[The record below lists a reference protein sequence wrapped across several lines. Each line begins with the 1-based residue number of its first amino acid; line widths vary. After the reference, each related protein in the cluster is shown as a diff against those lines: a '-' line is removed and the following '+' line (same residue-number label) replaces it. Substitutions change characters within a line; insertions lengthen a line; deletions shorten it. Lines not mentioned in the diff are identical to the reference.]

1 MIVDDHQM
9 VIQGLQALLTDEQE
23 VEVIGHALNG
33 KELQKA
39 LTEKQPDLILLDIS
53 MPEMDGKE
61 AAKWMK
67 EEYPEIKVV
76 ILTVHQE
83 LRVIKRLL
91 KIGVNGYLLK
101 DSGKAELMD
110 AILTAAAG
118 EMYRDKR
125 VVNLLVDD
133 LLEKKS
139 PNAALFEL
147 TPRETEIVGLI
158 SQGLK
163 SQQIAEKLFI
173 SPQTVLSHRKSI
185 LSKAR
190 SYLEIPNMAGLVTYL
205 TNQGM
210 LD

>member
-1 MIVDDHQM
+1 
-9 VIQGLQALLTDEQE
+9 
-23 VEVIGHALNG
+23 
-33 KELQKA
+33 
-39 LTEKQPDLILLDIS
+39 LLDIS

-67 EEYPEIKVV
+67 ENYPEIKVV

-83 LRVIKRLL
+83 LRFIKHLL
-91 KIGVNGYLLK
+91 RIGVNGYLLK
-101 DSGKAELMD
+101 DSGKAELME
-110 AILTAAAG
+110 AIQTVAEG
-118 EMYRDKR
+118 GFYRDNR
-125 VVNLLVDD
+125 VNDILVED
-133 LLEKKS
+133 LNNKKS

-147 TPRETEIVGLI
+147 TRREIEIVGLI

-210 LD
+210 LDN